1 MKTLSFILLG
11 LLLEVCAQNAL
22 ATVVTVNVQAHVI
35 QWGDTEG
42 IFGGQITVG
51 QAITA
56 SYTYDSLSIPGMVVR
71 NGFSEYLASA
81 PPAALTVSAGPFTFQ
96 SATGIEAVQIGVMP
110 SPASGQPSSFAL
122 MSQTGQP
129 LPSGTPVGPI
139 QFMFGDS
146 SGQWPPSVAL
156 PLVAPAIAN
165 LSLSRIV
172 VEVGQTSSSQI
183 VAQVDSVALVPPSIL
198 VSPLTGSSFV
208 SQQRFDFALIAP
220 AGSTVSSAQVT
231 AHGSPMPLYPGA
243 GCQLAP
249 ANSANR
255 PVVLCP
261 YGDQF
266 LAYLGSGPQQL
277 TFQVVLSDG
286 TTINQSVVWTLIE

>member
-1 MKTLSFILLG
+1 VRTLSFILLG
-11 LLLEVCAQNAL
+11 LLLGVCAENAS
-22 ATVVTVNVQAHVI
+22 ATSVTVNVQAHVI
-35 QWGDTEG
+35 QWVDTAG

-56 SYTYDSLSIPGMVVR
+56 SYTYDSNSIPGMVVQ
-71 NGFSEYLASA
+71 NGFDEYLASA
-81 PPAALTVSAGPFTFQ
+81 PPAALSVSAGTFAFQ

-122 MSQTGQP
+122 TSQTGQP

-139 QFMFGDS
+139 QFMFADS
-146 SGQWPPSVAL
+146 SGHWPTSVAL
-156 PLVAPAIAN
+156 PLGAPAIAN

-172 VEVGQTSSSQI
+172 VQVGTTSTQI
-183 VAQVDSVALVPPSIL
+183 VAQVDSVALVPPSIQ

-208 SQQRFDFALIAP
+208 SQQHFDFALIAP

-231 AHGSPMPLYPGA
+231 AHGSPLPLYPGA
-243 GCQLAP
+243 MCQLAP

-261 YGDQF
+261 NGDLL
-266 LAYLGSGPQQL
+266 LAGLGSGPQQL